1 MIPSKFDYI
10 KASSVDE
17 ALSLLS
23 QHGSDAKL
31 LAGGHSLIPT
41 MKLRLSSP
49 SALIDISKLEEL
61 NYISDNGDSVSIGAG
76 TTHYQIASSD
86 VIGAKIPF
94 LAQAAGQIGDVQV
107 RNMGTIGGS
116 VSHADPAAD
125 YPASLLAGEA
135 EIVIKSSSGER
146 SIAAADFFTG
156 LFATALSEGEII
168 TEVKFPVPPDGSGS
182 AYLKFMQ
189 PASRY
194 ALVGC
199 AAIVSQS
206 NGVCDRVRVAFTGVS
221 QSAFRDTGVEDA
233 LTGKSPDADNIAAA
247 AQVAADG
254 KGILTDQF
262 ATQEYRQHLAKV
274 YAQRALSAAV
284 G

>member
-86 VIGAKIPF
+86 VVFQLDIGHTAPF
-94 LAQAAGQIGDVQV
+94 FRGRDFEAGYD
-107 RNMGTIGGS
+107 
-116 VSHADPAAD
+116 
-125 YPASLLAGEA
+125 
-135 EIVIKSSSGER
+135 
-146 SIAAADFFTG
+146 
-156 LFATALSEGEII
+156 
-168 TEVKFPVPPDGSGS
+168 S
-182 AYLKFMQ
+182 A
-189 PASRY
+189 
-194 ALVGC
+194 
-199 AAIVSQS
+199 
-206 NGVCDRVRVAFTGVS
+206 
-221 QSAFRDTGVEDA
+221 
-233 LTGKSPDADNIAAA
+233 
-247 AQVAADG
+247 
-254 KGILTDQF
+254 
-262 ATQEYRQHLAKV
+262 
-274 YAQRALSAAV
+274 
-284 G
+284 

>member
-10 KASSVDE
+10 RANSVDE

-23 QHGSDAKL
+23 QHGPDAKL

-49 SALIDISKLEEL
+49 SALIDISKIEEL
-61 NYISDNGDSVSIGAG
+61 NFISDNGDSISIGAG

-86 VIGAKIPF
+86 AVGSKLPF

-107 RNMGTIGGS
+107 RNMGTLGGS
-116 VSHADPAAD
+116 IGHADPAAD

-135 EIVIKSSSGER
+135 EIVVKGGSGDR
-146 SIAAADFFTG
+146 TIPASDFFTG
-156 LFATALSEGEII
+156 LFSTALSEGDMI
-168 TEVKFPVPPDGSGS
+168 TEVRFPVPSDGSGS
-182 AYLKFMQ
+182 AYLKFLQ

-199 AAIVSQS
+199 AAIVGQS
-206 NGVCDRVRVAFTGVS
+206 NGVCEKVRVAFTGVS
-221 QSAFRDTGVEDA
+221 QRAFRDAGVEEA
-233 LTGKSPDADNIAAA
+233 LTGKSADEENLAAA

-254 KGILTDQF
+254 QDMLTDQF
-262 ATQEYRQHLAKV
+262 ATQEYRRHLAKV

-284 G
+284 S

>member
-10 KASSVDE
+10 KANSVDE
-17 ALSLLS
+17 AISLLS
-23 QHGSDAKL
+23 QHGSEAKL

-49 SALIDISKLEEL
+49 STLIDISKLKEL
-61 NYISDNGDSVSIGAG
+61 NFISDNGNSVSIGAG

-86 VIGAKIPF
+86 VIGAKLPF

-116 VSHADPAAD
+116 ISHADPAAD

-135 EIVIKSSSGER
+135 EIVIKSSSGDR
-146 SIAAADFFTG
+146 SVAAFDFFTG
-156 LFATALSEGEII
+156 LFATALGAGEIV
-168 TEVKFPVPPDGSGS
+168 TEIKFPVIAGGAGSS
-182 AYLKFMQ
+182 YQKFMQ

-199 AAIVSQS
+199 AVIVGQS
-206 NGVCDRVRVAFTGVS
+206 NGICDHVRVAFTGVS
-221 QSAFRDTGVEDA
+221 QTPFRDTGVEET
-233 LTGKSPDADNIAAA
+233 LNGKAADADNIAAA
-247 AQVAADG
+247 AQAAAEG
-254 KGILTDQF
+254 KDILTDQF
-262 ATQEYRQHLAKV
+262 ASPEYRKHLAKV

-284 G
+284 V